1 MEANDVLQIGS
12 EAIFVLLKVGAPV
25 MMIGLLTGLLI
36 AFIQALTQIQEMT
49 LAFVPKILMMFVSLI
64 FLLPYM
70 LSTLMTFTH
79 SIFDRIVSL

>member
-1 MEANDVLQIGS
+1 MEANDVLQVGS
-12 EAIFVLLKVGAPV
+12 EAIFVLLKVGAPI